1 MDKEIPTAQLSRQFL
16 NFFYERVARKQSFAL
31 ITVLSTHGSSYSK
44 AGHELLIDDVGDVQ
58 EILSGGCLERDL
70 AERSINAISTMT
82 PEVIEYDLSADEELF
97 GLGVGCEGSMRVLI
111 QPLSAD
117 SAYEPPS
124 SILDSLETGVSVNV
138 KVTLDF
144 DA

>member
-1 MDKEIPTAQLSRQFL
+1 MS
-16 NFFYERVARKQSFAL
+16 FFYERVARKQSFAL

-44 AGHELLIDDVGDVQ
+44 AGHQLLIDDVGDVQ
-58 EILSGGCLERDL
+58 GILSGGCLERDL